1 MKIILLFIVLYSA
14 AVIAQ
19 NNSIDYFGQTL
30 PGDSAIIFAPGIIS
44 LPDRLEGKVA
54 FSPDGKEFYF
64 TVWGS
69 RFSSCKVYYT
79 KCVNNKWTEQIEV
92 PFSSGHYCGE
102 PFVSADGSRI
112 YFDYS
117 SKDKPT
123 NIWMAQCSPQGWS
136 EPQEL
141 PAPFNSE
148 FRDANYSESIK
159 GTVYLTSNRANG
171 LDERGDI
178 WCVRKIS
185 DKNLKAENL
194 GVTINSTNWDA
205 GGYIAPDESFI
216 IFTSERSG
224 GHGYTDLYISFQKED
239 GSWTESINMERN
251 GSGININDKYTGETD
266 PVLSPDGRF
275 LFFTRHSMTA
285 NGEKSDVYW
294 ISTKTID
301 DIRKEIFDHNQTL
314 KSVEN

>member
-1 MKIILLFIVLYSA
+1 
-14 AVIAQ
+14 
-19 NNSIDYFGQTL
+19 
-30 PGDSAIIFAPGIIS
+30 
-44 LPDRLEGKVA
+44 LEGKVA

-92 PFSSGHYCGE
+92 PFSIGHYCGE

-117 SKDKPT
+117 SKEKPT
-123 NIWMAQCSPQGWS
+123 NIWMVKRTPKGWS

-148 FRDANYSESIK
+148 LRDANYSESIK

-178 WCVRKIS
+178 WCVKNVA
-185 DKNLKAENL
+185 DKNIKAENL
-194 GVTINSTNWDA
+194 GMAINSTSWDA
-205 GGYIAPDESFI
+205 GGYIALDESFI
-216 IFTSERSG
+216 IFTSERPG
-224 GHGYTDLYISFQKED
+224 GHGYTNLYISFQKED
-239 GSWTESINMERN
+239 GSWSEAVELERK
-251 GSGININDKYTGETD
+251 GSGINIDDKSTGATD
-266 PVLSPDGRF
+266 PVLSPDGKF
-275 LFFTRHSMTA
+275 LFFNRHSMTA

-294 ISTKTID
+294 ISTKIID
-301 DIRKEIFDHNQTL
+301 DIRKEIFN
-314 KSVEN
+314 KN